1 MPVNKQP
8 HKMIKIIFRCKLL
21 VQLIAVSLH
30 NRLHQL
36 PFLVQ
41 PKVAPHNNRLL
52 WHPRMH
58 KLIVQL
64 LTIRHRLTLYH
75 RLIVVVQFNLLLQ
88 PANQIWHQAHK
99 RKLWRIVPYGQ
110 LQAIQPTTV
119 RTFKT
124 RLLRL
129 QQYNVRRSH
138 TTLSRK
144 QHWLSSLS
152 SVDCFSSSSDT

>member
-1 MPVNKQP
+1 MPVNQKT

-30 NRLHQL
+30 NRLQQL
-36 PFLVQ
+36 LFLVQ

-64 LTIRHRLTLYH
+64 LTIRHRLTLHH

-88 PANQIWHQAHK
+88 LAYQIWHQAHK

-144 QHWLSSLS
+144 QHWLSLLS
-152 SVDCFSSSSDT
+152 SVDCFSS